1 MELGPQCLIISSF
14 HRALVLVVKVKVKV
28 KVKVDISSK
37 SIAVSISI
45 WDDNDRYMSNRLL
58 M

>member
-28 KVKVDISSK
+28 KVEISSK

-45 WDDNDRYMSNRLL
+45 WDDNDRYMSNRW
-58 M
+58 